1 MSEPAGLQAP
11 NRTSTH
17 NVAVAFFAL
26 SVAVA
31 AIAAVSGRDESEA
44 PIEESEFVVA
54 APSPAGRSH
63 GRAYSAGQVTPLL
76 AETRNSPNI
85 TQPGEAPIPVG
96 LKIDRIR
103 MNSQLV
109 GLGLTEGG
117 ALAVPSGEYY
127 DYPGWYAHGAA
138 PGERG
143 PAVIAGHLDSDS
155 APSVFHR
162 LGELAPGDVIEI
174 DRADGSVIFFTVDRV
189 GQYSKDN
196 FPTEAVYGP
205 TSEPELRLITC
216 GGGYDRR
223 EASYQDNVVVFASQ
237 SSR

>member
-1 MSEPAGLQAP
+1 M
-11 NRTSTH
+11 STH
-17 NVAVAFFAL
+17 NVAVGVFAL

-31 AIAAVSGRDESEA
+31 ALAAIGGRGEADA
-44 PIEESEFVVA
+44 PIEEAEYA
-54 APSPAGRSH
+54 APAPFTAEESH

-76 AETRNSPNI
+76 AETRNSPNV
-85 TQPGEAPIPVG
+85 TQPGDAPVPVG

-103 MNSQLV
+103 MNSQLI
-109 GLGLTEGG
+109 GLGLTESGE
-117 ALAVPSGEYY
+117 LAVPAGEYY
-127 DYPGWYAHGAA
+127 NYPGWYAQGAA
-138 PGERG
+138 PGEQG
-143 PAVIAGHLDSDS
+143 PAVIAGHLDSES
-155 APSVFHR
+155 SPSVFHR

-205 TSEPELRLITC
+205 TSKPELRLITC
-216 GGGYDRR
+216 GGGFNRR
-223 EASYQDNVVVFASQ
+223 DASYRDNVVIFASE